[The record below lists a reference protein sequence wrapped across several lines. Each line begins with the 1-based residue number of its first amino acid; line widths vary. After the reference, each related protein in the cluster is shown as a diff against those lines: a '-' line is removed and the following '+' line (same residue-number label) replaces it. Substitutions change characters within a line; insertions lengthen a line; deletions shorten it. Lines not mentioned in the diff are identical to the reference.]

1 MSNGWLILDKA
12 VGMTSTQAGNAVK
25 RLFGQKKIGH
35 AGTLDPFACGVL
47 PLALGEA
54 TKTMPYLMDNSKTY
68 QFTLTFGNQTS
79 TGDPEGQ
86 IVANSTHRPSPDKLR
101 ETLPK
106 FTGKISQTPPAY
118 SAIKINGKAAY
129 ARIRSGES
137 FIMPS
142 RTVVIY
148 GLSLNDYDG
157 ESAVITVNCGSG
169 TYVRSLGQD
178 IATALGSVGHLTSLK
193 RIRVG
198 LFTIDQAIS
207 LENLQKIS
215 DTPMEGVLRPIGTVL
230 DDIPAVS
237 VSLEKAVKIRQGQ
250 AMAVIEGDSS
260 KASAWCDGQLVAVG
274 RICGK
279 LFYPGRVIN
288 P

>member
-12 VGMTSTQAGNAVK
+12 VGVTSTHAGNAVK

-54 TKTMPYLMDNSKTY
+54 TKTMPYLMGNSKTY
-68 QFTLTFGNQTS
+68 QFTLTFGNQTT

-86 IVANSTHRPSPDKLR
+86 IVASSTYRPSPDQLR
-101 ETLPK
+101 EILPA
-106 FTGKISQTPPAY
+106 FTGKIAQTPPAY

-129 ARIRSGES
+129 ARARSGES
-137 FIMPS
+137 VVMPS
-142 RTVVIY
+142 RTVVIHE
-148 GLSLNDYDG
+148 LSLDDYDG
-157 ESAVITVNCGSG
+157 ESAILTVNCGSG

-178 IATALGSVGHLTSLK
+178 IATTLGSVGHLTSLK
-193 RIRVG
+193 RTRVG

-215 DTPMEGVLRPIGTVL
+215 DTSTKGVLKPIGAVL

-237 VSLEKAVKIRQGQ
+237 VSLEEAVKIRQGQ
-250 AMAVIEGDSS
+250 AIVVIEDDSS
-260 KASAWCDGQLVAVG
+260 KVSAWCNGQLIAIG
-274 RICGK
+274 RICDR

-288 P
+288 S